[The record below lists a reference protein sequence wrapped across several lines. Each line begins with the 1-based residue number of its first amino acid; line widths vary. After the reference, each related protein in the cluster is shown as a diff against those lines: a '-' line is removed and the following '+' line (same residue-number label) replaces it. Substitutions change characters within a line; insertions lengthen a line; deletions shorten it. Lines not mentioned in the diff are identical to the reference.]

1 MKYYNS
7 ITNKCKKFVNHIL
20 KSLDG
25 EFGKITKKFQN
36 KGIIDF
42 IYKDKKLNTQ
52 KELDDNIKI
61 IDLLDFAKMRRN
73 Y

>member
-7 ITNKCKKFVNHIL
+7 ITNKWKKFVNHIL

-36 KGIIDF
+36 EGIIDF

>member
-25 EFGKITKKFQN
+25 EFGKIIKKFQN
-36 KGIIDF
+36 EGIIDF
-42 IYKDKKLNTQ
+42 IYKDKNKYT
-52 KELDDNIKI
+52 KRI
-61 IDLLDFAKMRRN
+61 R
-73 Y
+73 